1 MSGNAFRL
9 FQLVGIKAEHF
20 VKLHIYKKI
29 PLTERWQIVHFK

>member
-20 VKLHIYKKI
+20 VKLHIYKKLS
-29 PLTERWQIVHFK
+29 LTENWQIVHLN